1 MLDHQKDS
9 GLVIIRNIYY
19 VLFCEMFFSLKIVLV
34 LYFIKIKA
42 TCFDILK
49 YVNVVSACLNC
60 EH

>member
-1 MLDHQKDS
+1 MLNYQKDS
-9 GLVIIRNIYY
+9 GLQLLYVIFI
-19 VLFCEMFFSLKIVLV
+19 MFYFVKCFLLKIVLV

-49 YVNVVSACLNC
+49 YVYVVSACLCC